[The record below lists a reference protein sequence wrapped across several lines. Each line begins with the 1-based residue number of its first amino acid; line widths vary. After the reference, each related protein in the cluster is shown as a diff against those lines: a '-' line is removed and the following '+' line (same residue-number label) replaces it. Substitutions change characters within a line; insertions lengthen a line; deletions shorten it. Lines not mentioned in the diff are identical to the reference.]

1 MDVSVLETAIADF
14 VREYQNR
21 EDIESVWG
29 APLVGYADAMHPYI
43 QSLRDVISPTH
54 GMPQDVMEDA
64 SIIVTYFVPF
74 TRELARTNQR
84 KGHLASPEWAR
95 TYEETNTMFGELN
108 QFIVDFLTEQG
119 YHAAVS
125 SRAGTFDQQELISDW
140 SQRHIAYAAGLGT
153 FGMNNMLITRKGCCG
168 RYSTVVTNLD
178 VTPGKPLE
186 EELCLYRKNGTCGKC
201 IAWSPC
207 AFW

>member
-29 APLVGYADAMHPYI
+29 EPLVGYADAMHPYI

-54 GMPQDVMEDA
+54 GMPQDVMGDA
-64 SIIVTYFVPF
+64 SIIVAYFVPF

-84 KGHLASPEWAR
+84 KDHLASPEWAR
-95 TYEETNTMFGELN
+95 TYEETNTMFGSSY
-108 QFIVDFLTEQG
+108 LTEDG
-119 YHAAVS
+119 S
-125 SRAGTFDQQELISDW
+125 SANSIGSE
-140 SQRHIAYAAGLGT
+140 
-153 FGMNNMLITRKGCCG
+153 
-168 RYSTVVTNLD
+168 V
-178 VTPGKPLE
+178 
-186 EELCLYRKNGTCGKC
+186 CGKC
-201 IAWSPC
+201 ITWSPC